1 MENENDNEND
11 NENENENWSF
21 RALRVGGFCLFDS
34 LLLLFFFLSHVV
46 SLSSNPF
53 SLLLVSLSVNPF

>member
-21 RALRVGGFCLFDS
+21 RALHVGGFCLFGS
-34 LLLLFFFLSHVV
+34 LLLLSFFLSLVV